1 MNKIN
6 PNALP
11 LSSLITKEQFINFF
25 LTYGTGPNTS
35 NIFYD
40 ITTNSANV
48 QLASIFYA
56 TSSLPSMM
64 YLLSQSFDA
73 SRIGF
78 SISFLLG
85 AIYDI
90 FCDAIPYNQSC
101 SEYQVVDVM
110 NNPSFPTIPLSLLQN
125 ISGFISVYLPDIKM

>member
-6 PNALP
+6 SNALP

-25 LTYGTGPNTS
+25 LTYGSGPNTS

-78 SISFLLG
+78 SISFLRYLFLLT
-85 AIYDI
+85 ISTSQTHKDKKSYPVLENCK
-90 FCDAIPYNQSC
+90 FCTFSSI
-101 SEYQVVDVM
+101 
-110 NNPSFPTIPLSLLQN
+110 
-125 ISGFISVYLPDIKM
+125 G